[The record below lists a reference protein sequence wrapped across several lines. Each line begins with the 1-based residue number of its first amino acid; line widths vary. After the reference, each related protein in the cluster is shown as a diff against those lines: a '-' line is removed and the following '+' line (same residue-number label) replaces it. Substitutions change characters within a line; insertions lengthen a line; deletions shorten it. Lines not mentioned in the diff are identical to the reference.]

1 PSLKRRIAE
10 MASTF
15 ERLFGSEGPAASNG
29 ASPQTGAQGRKSGSP
44 DGQATGILPSQDEK
58 FLGSGKRRLK
68 EPGSGCA
75 REALSPKSQAWSG
88 SPRSLGGSLE
98 SEDLKSSCGPV
109 RRRFPSAD
117 KISVPL
123 PPWAAPGELSPCVP
137 PARDRSP
144 RAQDRRVADW
154 THGYDLDAY
163 RSIRVY
169 PDSSHYKT
177 CAALSKAYF
186 EPQEH
191 ADLLGPDGMP
201 RGACKR
207 QGSPDARGTQSSIT
221 FTASGTS
228 PEAGDNLQGMQTRM
242 VGGDWNFSTLSPI
255 PRKRLQSESPRQDE
269 VPSAGRVSTRFSW
282 AADMVPHSPQPK
294 RNMRNMQSLES
305 ASPRSLIRSSAALT
319 TGFYAE
325 EPDTLLDSF
334 LGARKGRSPFAS
346 PSPGASPLTSPRSV
360 SATPQSRAGG
370 YGPEVAARQ
379 AAGTSHRLWRP
390 KDSDITTF
398 KARVAQSLDKI
409 PRRRSALQ
417 NVRPRG
423 SAWFLNLHVCQQ
435 GSYSSKVG
443 FGTQDGP
450 VTAIQEPFL
459 RHRERV
465 RDQRARSPPRWK

>member
-1 PSLKRRIAE
+1 
-10 MASTF
+10 
-15 ERLFGSEGPAASNG
+15 
-29 ASPQTGAQGRKSGSP
+29 TGAQGRKSGSP

-269 VPSAGRVSTRFSW
+269 VPSAGKVSTRFSW
-282 AADMVPHSPQPK
+282 AADMAQ
-294 RNMRNMQSLES
+294 
-305 ASPRSLIRSSAALT
+305 ALAR
-319 TGFYAE
+319 GF
-325 EPDTLLDSF
+325 
-334 LGARKGRSPFAS
+334 
-346 PSPGASPLTSPRSV
+346 
-360 SATPQSRAGG
+360 
-370 YGPEVAARQ
+370 
-379 AAGTSHRLWRP
+379 RL
-390 KDSDITTF
+390 
-398 KARVAQSLDKI
+398 
-409 PRRRSALQ
+409 RRSM
-417 NVRPRG
+417 
-423 SAWFLNLHVCQQ
+423 
-435 GSYSSKVG
+435 
-443 FGTQDGP
+443 DGWMGGM
-450 VTAIQEPFL
+450 
-459 RHRERV
+459 
-465 RDQRARSPPRWK
+465 DG

>member
-1 PSLKRRIAE
+1 

-228 PEAGDNLQGMQTRM
+228 PEACRAGDNLQGMQTRM

-282 AADMVPHSPQPK
+282 AADMAQ
-294 RNMRNMQSLES
+294 
-305 ASPRSLIRSSAALT
+305 ALAR
-319 TGFYAE
+319 GF
-325 EPDTLLDSF
+325 
-334 LGARKGRSPFAS
+334 
-346 PSPGASPLTSPRSV
+346 
-360 SATPQSRAGG
+360 
-370 YGPEVAARQ
+370 
-379 AAGTSHRLWRP
+379 RL
-390 KDSDITTF
+390 
-398 KARVAQSLDKI
+398 
-409 PRRRSALQ
+409 RRSM
-417 NVRPRG
+417 
-423 SAWFLNLHVCQQ
+423 
-435 GSYSSKVG
+435 
-443 FGTQDGP
+443 DGWMGGM
-450 VTAIQEPFL
+450 
-459 RHRERV
+459 
-465 RDQRARSPPRWK
+465 DG

>member
-228 PEAGDNLQGMQTRM
+228 PEACRAGDNLQGMQTRM

-398 KARVAQSLDKI
+398 K
-409 PRRRSALQ
+409 
-417 NVRPRG
+417 
-423 SAWFLNLHVCQQ
+423 
-435 GSYSSKVG
+435 
-443 FGTQDGP
+443 
-450 VTAIQEPFL
+450 EPFL

>member
-1 PSLKRRIAE
+1 TEHTAPMPKAWS
-10 MASTF
+10 
-15 ERLFGSEGPAASNG
+15 
-29 ASPQTGAQGRKSGSP
+29 
-44 DGQATGILPSQDEK
+44 ILDQDEK

-269 VPSAGRVSTRFSW
+269 VPSAGKVSTRFSW

-305 ASPRSLIRSSAALT
+305 ASPRSTAGTSLGTGLIRSSAALT

-443 FGTQDGP
+443 FGTQDEP

>member
-1 PSLKRRIAE
+1 
-10 MASTF
+10 
-15 ERLFGSEGPAASNG
+15 
-29 ASPQTGAQGRKSGSP
+29 TGAQGRKSGSP

-228 PEAGDNLQGMQTRM
+228 PEACRAAG
-242 VGGDWNFSTLSPI
+242 
-255 PRKRLQSESPRQDE
+255 LQSKAAESGFGKQAFSPNDHCKSVKRFGAAVSCRPRVQSASFSSRSTCLRGRGQLAGNADQDG
-269 VPSAGRVSTRFSW
+269 GRRLELLHAVTHPTQTIAVREPSTRRGAVGW
-282 AADMVPHSPQPK
+282 QGLH
-294 RNMRNMQSLES
+294 
-305 ASPRSLIRSSAALT
+305 
-319 TGFYAE
+319 
-325 EPDTLLDSF
+325 SF
-334 LGARKGRSPFAS
+334 LVGSRY
-346 PSPGASPLTSPRSV
+346 GASLGQRVQVETQHGWMDGWDGWMKCWMDGCMKVNGWWMDGCGR
-360 SATPQSRAGG
+360 
-370 YGPEVAARQ
+370 AARRQ
-379 AAGTSHRLWRP
+379 EWLAEGCR
-390 KDSDITTF
+390 
-398 KARVAQSLDKI
+398 KAK
-409 PRRRSALQ
+409 PRRA
-417 NVRPRG
+417 P
-423 SAWFLNLHVCQQ
+423 
-435 GSYSSKVG
+435 
-443 FGTQDGP
+443 
-450 VTAIQEPFL
+450 L
-459 RHRERV
+459 RATYHG
-465 RDQRARSPPRWK
+465 

>member
-1 PSLKRRIAE
+1 
-10 MASTF
+10 
-15 ERLFGSEGPAASNG
+15 
-29 ASPQTGAQGRKSGSP
+29 TGAQGRKSGSP

-58 FLGSGKRRLK
+58 FLGSGKRRLKNANGARQDLGCCVGVK

-269 VPSAGRVSTRFSW
+269 VPSAGKVSTRFSW

-360 SATPQSRAGG
+360 SATPQSRGFGSLSWGHVSAGG

-398 KARVAQSLDKI
+398 K
-409 PRRRSALQ
+409 
-417 NVRPRG
+417 
-423 SAWFLNLHVCQQ
+423 
-435 GSYSSKVG
+435 
-443 FGTQDGP
+443 
-450 VTAIQEPFL
+450 EPFL

>member
-1 PSLKRRIAE
+1 PCVKSL
-10 MASTF
+10 
-15 ERLFGSEGPAASNG
+15 G
-29 ASPQTGAQGRKSGSP
+29 A
-44 DGQATGILPSQDEK
+44 
-58 FLGSGKRRLK
+58 
-68 EPGSGCA
+68 
-75 REALSPKSQAWSG
+75 
-88 SPRSLGGSLE
+88 LGGSGRARLGLAAQE
-98 SEDLKSSCGPV
+98 AWEDLWNLRISSQAADRFVAGFLLLTRSASLCLLGLRQASCPHVCLQRGIGRPGHKIDEWQIGRTATTWTLTGPSEYIPTPV
-109 RRRFPSAD
+109 IISA
-117 KISVPL
+117 L
-123 PPWAAPGELSPCVP
+123 A
-137 PARDRSP
+137 
-144 RAQDRRVADW
+144 
-154 THGYDLDAY
+154 T
-163 RSIRVY
+163 
-169 PDSSHYKT
+169 T

-228 PEAGDNLQGMQTRM
+228 PEACRAGDNLQGMQTRM

-269 VPSAGRVSTRFSW
+269 VPSAGKVSTRFSW

-360 SATPQSRAGG
+360 SATPQSRGFGSLSWGHVSAGG

-443 FGTQDGP
+443 FGTQDEP

>member
-75 REALSPKSQAWSG
+75 REALSPKSQERNSPFAMRQVAWGLGGIWQSQAWSG

-360 SATPQSRAGG
+360 SATPQSRGFGSLSWGHVSAGG

-398 KARVAQSLDKI
+398 K
-409 PRRRSALQ
+409 
-417 NVRPRG
+417 
-423 SAWFLNLHVCQQ
+423 
-435 GSYSSKVG
+435 
-443 FGTQDGP
+443 
-450 VTAIQEPFL
+450 EPFL

>member
-1 PSLKRRIAE
+1 
-10 MASTF
+10 
-15 ERLFGSEGPAASNG
+15 
-29 ASPQTGAQGRKSGSP
+29 TGAQGRKSGSP

-269 VPSAGRVSTRFSW
+269 VPSAGKVSTRFSW

-360 SATPQSRAGG
+360 SATPQSRGFGSLSWGHVSAGG

-398 KARVAQSLDKI
+398 K
-409 PRRRSALQ
+409 
-417 NVRPRG
+417 
-423 SAWFLNLHVCQQ
+423 
-435 GSYSSKVG
+435 
-443 FGTQDGP
+443 
-450 VTAIQEPFL
+450 EPFL

>member
-360 SATPQSRAGG
+360 SATPQSRGFGSLSWGHVSAGG

-398 KARVAQSLDKI
+398 K
-409 PRRRSALQ
+409 
-417 NVRPRG
+417 
-423 SAWFLNLHVCQQ
+423 
-435 GSYSSKVG
+435 
-443 FGTQDGP
+443 
-450 VTAIQEPFL
+450 EPFL

>member
-58 FLGSGKRRLK
+58 FLGSGKRRLKNANGARQDLGCCVGVK

-398 KARVAQSLDKI
+398 K
-409 PRRRSALQ
+409 
-417 NVRPRG
+417 
-423 SAWFLNLHVCQQ
+423 
-435 GSYSSKVG
+435 
-443 FGTQDGP
+443 
-450 VTAIQEPFL
+450 EPFL

>member
-1 PSLKRRIAE
+1 

-228 PEAGDNLQGMQTRM
+228 PEAVRE
-242 VGGDWNFSTLSPI
+242 P
-255 PRKRLQSESPRQDE
+255 
-269 VPSAGRVSTRFSW
+269 STRRGAVGW
-282 AADMVPHSPQPK
+282 QGLH
-294 RNMRNMQSLES
+294 
-305 ASPRSLIRSSAALT
+305 
-319 TGFYAE
+319 
-325 EPDTLLDSF
+325 SF
-334 LGARKGRSPFAS
+334 LVGSRY
-346 PSPGASPLTSPRSV
+346 GASLGQRVQVETQHGWMDGWDGWMKCWMDGCMKVNGWWMDGCGR
-360 SATPQSRAGG
+360 
-370 YGPEVAARQ
+370 AARRQ
-379 AAGTSHRLWRP
+379 EWLAEGCR
-390 KDSDITTF
+390 
-398 KARVAQSLDKI
+398 KAK
-409 PRRRSALQ
+409 PRRA
-417 NVRPRG
+417 P
-423 SAWFLNLHVCQQ
+423 
-435 GSYSSKVG
+435 
-443 FGTQDGP
+443 
-450 VTAIQEPFL
+450 L
-459 RHRERV
+459 RATYHG
-465 RDQRARSPPRWK
+465 

>member
-1 PSLKRRIAE
+1 
-10 MASTF
+10 
-15 ERLFGSEGPAASNG
+15 
-29 ASPQTGAQGRKSGSP
+29 TGAQGRKSGSP

-269 VPSAGRVSTRFSW
+269 VPSAGKVSTRFSW

-305 ASPRSLIRSSAALT
+305 ASPRSTAGTSLGTGLIRSSAALT

-398 KARVAQSLDKI
+398 K
-409 PRRRSALQ
+409 
-417 NVRPRG
+417 
-423 SAWFLNLHVCQQ
+423 
-435 GSYSSKVG
+435 
-443 FGTQDGP
+443 
-450 VTAIQEPFL
+450 EPFL

>member
-228 PEAGDNLQGMQTRM
+228 PEACRAGDNLQGMQTRM

-360 SATPQSRAGG
+360 SATPQSRGFGSLSWGHVSAGG

-398 KARVAQSLDKI
+398 K
-409 PRRRSALQ
+409 
-417 NVRPRG
+417 
-423 SAWFLNLHVCQQ
+423 
-435 GSYSSKVG
+435 
-443 FGTQDGP
+443 
-450 VTAIQEPFL
+450 EPFL

>member
-1 PSLKRRIAE
+1 
-10 MASTF
+10 
-15 ERLFGSEGPAASNG
+15 
-29 ASPQTGAQGRKSGSP
+29 TGAQGRKSGSP

-68 EPGSGCA
+68 E
-75 REALSPKSQAWSG
+75 RNSPFAMRQVAWGLGGIWQSQAWSG

-269 VPSAGRVSTRFSW
+269 VPSAGKVSTRFSW

-360 SATPQSRAGG
+360 SATPQSRGFGSLSWGHVSAGG

-398 KARVAQSLDKI
+398 K
-409 PRRRSALQ
+409 
-417 NVRPRG
+417 
-423 SAWFLNLHVCQQ
+423 
-435 GSYSSKVG
+435 
-443 FGTQDGP
+443 
-450 VTAIQEPFL
+450 EPFL

>member
-68 EPGSGCA
+68 E
-75 REALSPKSQAWSG
+75 RNSPFAMRQVAWGLGGIWQSQAWSG

-360 SATPQSRAGG
+360 SATPQSRGFGSLSWGHVSAGG

-398 KARVAQSLDKI
+398 K
-409 PRRRSALQ
+409 
-417 NVRPRG
+417 
-423 SAWFLNLHVCQQ
+423 
-435 GSYSSKVG
+435 
-443 FGTQDGP
+443 
-450 VTAIQEPFL
+450 EPFL

>member
-1 PSLKRRIAE
+1 
-10 MASTF
+10 
-15 ERLFGSEGPAASNG
+15 
-29 ASPQTGAQGRKSGSP
+29 TGAQGRKSGSP

-75 REALSPKSQAWSG
+75 REALSPKSQERNSPFAMRQVAWGLGGIWQSQAWSG

-228 PEAGDNLQGMQTRM
+228 PEACRAGDNLQGMQTRM

-269 VPSAGRVSTRFSW
+269 VPSAGKVSTRFSW

-360 SATPQSRAGG
+360 SATPQSRGFGSLSWGHVSAGG

-398 KARVAQSLDKI
+398 KDE
-409 PRRRSALQ
+409 
-417 NVRPRG
+417 
-423 SAWFLNLHVCQQ
+423 
-435 GSYSSKVG
+435 
-443 FGTQDGP
+443 P

>member
-1 PSLKRRIAE
+1 

-68 EPGSGCA
+68 E
-75 REALSPKSQAWSG
+75 RNSPFAMRQVAWGLGGIWQSQAWSG

-305 ASPRSLIRSSAALT
+305 ASPRSTAGTSLGTGLIRSSAALT

-360 SATPQSRAGG
+360 SATPQSRGFGSLSWGHVSAGG

-398 KARVAQSLDKI
+398 K
-409 PRRRSALQ
+409 
-417 NVRPRG
+417 
-423 SAWFLNLHVCQQ
+423 
-435 GSYSSKVG
+435 
-443 FGTQDGP
+443 
-450 VTAIQEPFL
+450 EPFL